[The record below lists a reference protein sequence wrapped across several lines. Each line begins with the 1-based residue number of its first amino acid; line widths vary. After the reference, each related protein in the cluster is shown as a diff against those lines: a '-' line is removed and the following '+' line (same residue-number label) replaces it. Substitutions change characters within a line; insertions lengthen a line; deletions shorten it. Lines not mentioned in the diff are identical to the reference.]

1 MLTEVCAELRNWFCR
16 EKYFG
21 TITIED
27 NVVYITNKR
36 GIFVT
41 GDIPVRDYIQEGQYF
56 RIIGSLFNDGV
67 YEMPSS
73 ELTDE
78 TFEGAI
84 WAMAVPPAVIA
95 LSDEIDAWRQK
106 YEAAD
111 SGALSPYMSE
121 SFGGYSYSKGS
132 GSSTAG
138 GRTAA
143 TWQSVFAARLDHWRK
158 V

>member
-1 MLTEVCAELRNWFCR
+1 MLTEVCAEIRNWFVT
-16 EKYFG
+16 KKIFG
-21 TITIED
+21 TFTIRD
-27 NVVYITNKR
+27 NCIYVTDKR

-41 GDIPVRDYIQEGQYF
+41 GEIPVRDYIQTGQYF

-67 YEMPSS
+67 HEMPPTVP
-73 ELTDE
+73 LTDE
-78 TFEGAI
+78 TFEGAL

-95 LSDEIDAWRQK
+95 LCSEISAWRQK
-106 YEAAD
+106 YEAED
-111 SGALSPYMSE
+111 SGALSPYISE

-132 GSSTAG
+132 STGG

-143 TWQSVFAARLDHWRK
+143 TWQSVFASRLDQWRK

>member
-1 MLTEVCAELRNWFCR
+1 MLTEVCAELRNWFVQT
-16 EKYFG
+16 KYFG
-21 TITIED
+21 TITIKD

-95 LSDEIDAWRQK
+95 LADEIAAWRRR
-106 YEAAD
+106 YETED

-132 GSSTAG
+132 SASSSGTS
-138 GRTAA
+138 RPTS
-143 TWQSVFAARLDHWRK
+143 WQSVFAARLDHWRK

>member
-1 MLTEVCAELRNWFCR
+1 MLTEVCAELRNWFAQT
-16 EKYFG
+16 KYFG

-27 NVVYITNKR
+27 NAVYITSKR

-41 GDIPVRDYIQEGQYF
+41 GDIPVRDYIQTGQYF

-67 YEMPSS
+67 YEMPPST
-73 ELTDE
+73 LKDE

-95 LSDEIDAWRQK
+95 LSDEISAWRHK
-106 YEAAD
+106 YEAED

-132 GSSTAG
+132 SASAG
-138 GRTAA
+138 GGRNTA
-143 TWQSVFAARLDHWRK
+143 TWQSVFASRLDQWRK